1 MAELLERGFGNS
13 RGQGAP
19 PESLVDDSD
28 DARPPASWAAISGPQ
43 TSSVQLRHRTRCNCA
58 IAPRF
63 PYEPKNGLYLHTPL
77 ITMPPRNRG
86 GPLGVF
92 RNGRCGPAACAASA
106 RTGRRRF
113 RLRQR
118 DCFAKVHVLRGGVGD
133 THRLDEVT
141 LEPRLDGRLDLL
153 HLVDQR
159 LDRLARAEIEQ
170 RDTRPGSRGVARGRD
185 LRELAVRNHPE
196 HHRVFDIDVR
206 AERTRKPD
214 ASDVLRS
221 ESVHEQSD
229 AGVKSGLGELDGAY
243 VVLSDRQCLRA
254 LIDDIAKR
262 AALRHDARTACGE
275 LSIDHTVLT
284 DDAREEH
291 LGNHFD
297 DARAADPRDAGG
309 LHGFLEPRLVG
320 PQVGADDLEARLE
333 RRRVDPYALD
343 RARRGALATAD
354 LCTLER

>member
-1 MAELLERGFGNS
+1 
-13 RGQGAP
+13 
-19 PESLVDDSD
+19 
-28 DARPPASWAAISGPQ
+28 
-43 TSSVQLRHRTRCNCA
+43 
-58 IAPRF
+58 
-63 PYEPKNGLYLHTPL
+63 
-77 ITMPPRNRG
+77 
-86 GPLGVF
+86 
-92 RNGRCGPAACAASA
+92 
-106 RTGRRRF
+106 
-113 RLRQR
+113 
-118 DCFAKVHVLRGGVGD
+118 
-133 THRLDEVT
+133 
-141 LEPRLDGRLDLL
+141 
-153 HLVDQR
+153 
-159 LDRLARAEIEQ
+159 
-170 RDTRPGSRGVARGRD
+170 
-185 LRELAVRNHPE
+185 
-196 HHRVFDIDVR
+196 
-206 AERTRKPD
+206 
-214 ASDVLRS
+214 

-354 LCTLER
+354 LCTLERRAGRARAGEQALPVAQHDLGVGADIDEQRNFLAKVGPLGQYHTGCVSSDMAGYAGQRVRPRTAVQVQADLRGPKLQGFVGREREGRASELHRVDAEQQVMHDRVADQRDLENVVGVG